1 MKFLS
6 RAKTPTNTRFQ
17 VLTPIKLIKLKV
29 LIISN
34 KQIQVSNIVIK
45 HNFLQRV
52 ISLKKRSKINSTK
65 VFNWQP
71 PKFYKC
77 IR

>member
-1 MKFLS
+1 MLMKFLS

-34 KQIQVSNIVIK
+34 KQIQVSNIV
-45 HNFLQRV
+45 
-52 ISLKKRSKINSTK
+52 
-65 VFNWQP
+65 
-71 PKFYKC
+71 
-77 IR
+77 